1 MSTASMESLCAMAQT
16 PTAKTLKFPH
26 AKEEGSHAMLPLFTQ
41 DRVTLKALGLTVR
54 ARDVEL
60 KASNRDCETVCT
72 PEEERN
78 SSGL

>member
-1 MSTASMESLCAMAQT
+1 MESLCAMAQT

-26 AKEEGSHAMLPLFTQ
+26 AKEGGSHAMLPLFTQ

-60 KASNRDCETVCT
+60 KASNRDCETACA